1 MFVTIC
7 TGSLELRADGSIHE
21 WTLEN
26 QSPGGSVK
34 LGPGALDKAVLGVR
48 VSSPMGSKAALLRTH
63 PPPGYP
69 GVEALS
75 YSGSFP
81 VTKLS
86 LKNDSFFGLE
96 IDLFAYGT
104 LRPRQTDLSFV
115 PAVAFTLSVGNPTKK
130 DMKVSFLLNMPL
142 GVQSGEFLIFTPSK
156 SSIRTYVRG
165 ALVIQAK
172 TMQRRRKQVA

>member
-86 LKNDSFFGLE
+86 MKNDSFFGLE

-115 PAVAFTLSVGNPTKK
+115 PGVAFTLSVANPTKK
-130 DMKVSFLLNMPL
+130 DMKLSFLLNMPL

-156 SSIRTYVRG
+156 SSIRNITTRRPCYSS
-165 ALVIQAK
+165 QNNE
-172 TMQRRRKQVA
+172 RRRKQVS